1 MMHIAL
7 TIDSKFVRYCAVT
20 IVSILENNDPKDIML
35 HIVSGHLPK
44 EDVLT
49 LSQVAEKYGTSI
61 AFYYIPHEK
70 LQNYEVKWQKQR
82 LSMVVFYRCVLASIL
97 PSTISRVIYLDSDTL
112 VLGSLK
118 ELWDTN
124 LNQLALAGVQDTD
137 SPNPS
142 YFERLQYAPSYNYIN
157 GGVLLLNLA
166 YWRKHNIEQQCI
178 KYYQQYPD
186 RIILNDQDILN
197 ALLYDQKVLIDIK
210 WNVQDDFYRNNR
222 YTSPAWKP
230 SYTDAILHPII
241 LHYSGRKP
249 WAYHAMHPLRHLFFH
264 YQRLTPYDDS
274 AKQKKISTRIY
285 RFIHLLP
292 YILGL
297 KPKKYVNL
305 KKIRENSQI
314 TKL

>member
-1 MMHIAL
+1 MKL
-7 TIDSKFVRYCAVT
+7 SGK
-20 IVSILENNDPKDIML
+20 NNVFPW
-35 HIVSGHLPK
+35 
-44 EDVLT
+44 
-49 LSQVAEKYGTSI
+49 LS
-61 AFYYIPHEK
+61 
-70 LQNYEVKWQKQR
+70 
-82 LSMVVFYRCVLASIL
+82 FYRCVLASIL

-124 LNQLALAGVQDTD
+124 LNQLALAGVQDTV

>member
-124 LNQLALAGVQDTD
+124 LNQLALAGVQDTV

-186 RIILNDQDILN
+186 RIILNDQAN
-197 ALLYDQKVLIDIK
+197 MVEQE
-210 WNVQDDFYRNNR
+210 
-222 YTSPAWKP
+222 
-230 SYTDAILHPII
+230 
-241 LHYSGRKP
+241 
-249 WAYHAMHPLRHLFFH
+249 
-264 YQRLTPYDDS
+264 DS
-274 AKQKKISTRIY
+274 R
-285 RFIHLLP
+285 
-292 YILGL
+292 
-297 KPKKYVNL
+297 
-305 KKIRENSQI
+305 
-314 TKL
+314 

>member
-124 LNQLALAGVQDTD
+124 LNQLALAGVQDTV

-241 LHYSGRKP
+241 LHLS
-249 WAYHAMHPLRHLFFH
+249 L
-264 YQRLTPYDDS
+264 
-274 AKQKKISTRIY
+274 
-285 RFIHLLP
+285 IH
-292 YILGL
+292 I
-297 KPKKYVNL
+297 
-305 KKIRENSQI
+305 
-314 TKL
+314 

>member
-1 MMHIAL
+1 
-7 TIDSKFVRYCAVT
+7 
-20 IVSILENNDPKDIML
+20 ML
-35 HIVSGHLPK
+35 IG
-44 EDVLT
+44 
-49 LSQVAEKYGTSI
+49 
-61 AFYYIPHEK
+61 
-70 LQNYEVKWQKQR
+70 
-82 LSMVVFYRCVLASIL
+82 
-97 PSTISRVIYLDSDTL
+97 LD
-112 VLGSLK
+112 
-118 ELWDTN
+118 W
-124 LNQLALAGVQDTD
+124 
-137 SPNPS
+137 
-142 YFERLQYAPSYNYIN
+142 YPSYNYIN

>member
-124 LNQLALAGVQDTD
+124 LNQLALAGVQDTV

-157 GGVLLLNLA
+157 GGVTIKLSILA
-166 YWRKHNIEQQCI
+166 Q
-178 KYYQQYPD
+178 
-186 RIILNDQDILN
+186 
-197 ALLYDQKVLIDIK
+197 
-210 WNVQDDFYRNNR
+210 
-222 YTSPAWKP
+222 T
-230 SYTDAILHPII
+230 
-241 LHYSGRKP
+241 
-249 WAYHAMHPLRHLFFH
+249 
-264 YQRLTPYDDS
+264 
-274 AKQKKISTRIY
+274 
-285 RFIHLLP
+285 
-292 YILGL
+292 
-297 KPKKYVNL
+297 
-305 KKIRENSQI
+305 
-314 TKL
+314 